1 MPFPKFTDLGKEAAI
16 AGCIAAGTFEAI
28 PGHALVPAE
37 AFTDVAWRIVYSA
50 AITLR
55 AEISSTIVSAESVND
70 YVAFHSLDAQL
81 QRAIDSTRTLAWQQ
95 WPVRADIS
103 LAYAP
108 ENAAYCLA
116 EIKRLYVKRTLAR
129 LGTEFAAG
137 DAEIDDA
144 CTRLEALRRLSGRN
158 GQLPSMISAADLC
171 SNPPSAPPEIIAGVL
186 HRGSKMVLGGGSK
199 SFKTWL
205 LLDLAYRAAHGAPW
219 FGFDTASGPILYLN
233 FELPAFAIQS
243 RLREL
248 GTAIDLP
255 IPAALQLWNLRGY
268 AADATTLLPVICA
281 EARALNPALIVLDP
295 LYKILGPRDEN
306 ASRDMAN
313 LMNMIERLALDTGA
327 AVVFGAHFAKGNAS
341 LKEAIDRFSGSGVI
355 GRDPDTII
363 TLTQHEQ
370 ENAFAVDMILRNF
383 PQQTPF
389 AVRWEH
395 PLMVIDNKLDP
406 ADLKKPRTGRP
417 PEHTIEELLASLTE
431 PMTTNDWLEAS
442 DMPKSTFHR
451 LRKEALRKGL
461 IFKSPI
467 DQKWTRKS

>member
-28 PGHALVPAE
+28 PNAALVPSE
-37 AFTDVAWRIVYSA
+37 AFTDAAWRIVYSA

-55 AEISSTIVSAESVND
+55 AEISATIVSAESVND
-70 YVAFHSLDAQL
+70 YIAFHALDRQL
-81 QRAIDSTRTLAWQQ
+81 QHAIDSTRALSWQQ
-95 WPVRADIS
+95 WPARADIS

-116 EIKRLYVKRTLAR
+116 ELKRLYVKRTLAR
-129 LGTEFAAG
+129 LGAEFATG

-144 CTRLEALRRLSGRN
+144 CTRLEALRRFAGRN
-158 GQLPSMISAADLC
+158 GQLPSIVGADVLC
-171 SNPPSAPPEIIAGVL
+171 MNPPSAPPEIIAGVL

-205 LLDLAYRAAHGAPW
+205 LLDLAYRTAHGAPW
-219 FGFDTASGPILYLN
+219 FGFATTGGHVLYLN
-233 FELPAFAIQS
+233 FELPAFALEA

-248 GTAIDLP
+248 SGAIALP
-255 IPAALQLWNLRGY
+255 VPSALQLWNLRGY
-268 AADATTLLPVICA
+268 AADATTLLPAICA
-281 EARALNPALIVLDP
+281 EARALNPELIVLDP
-295 LYKILGPRDEN
+295 LYKILGARDEN

-327 AVVFGAHFAKGNAS
+327 AVAFGAHFAKGNAS

-383 PQQTPF
+383 PQQAPF
-389 AVRWEH
+389 TVRWEH
-395 PLMVIDNKLDP
+395 PLMIIDAKLDP
-406 ADLKKPRTGRP
+406 ADLKKPRSGRP
-417 PEHTIEELLASLTE
+417 PEYTVPDLLETLTE
-431 PMTTNDWLEAS
+431 PMTSGDWQEAS
-442 DMPKSTFHR
+442 DIPRRTFYTLLKQAR
-451 LRKEALRKGL
+451 QSGM
-461 IFKSPI
+461 IFKSPL
-467 DQKWTRKS
+467 DSKWSRKP